1 MKDDPSLPPGMHPAF
16 WRALCQ
22 EHEQEVEHDLMG
34 RLVQG
39 SRKSGVKLA
48 ANECAILLHM
58 LRPKPKPKRR
68 RPPLEWDT
76 ISAHADDIIYRSMW
90 FGASVTE
97 AVKATAEKFHVSEP
111 TVWKHWK
118 AWNENR
124 TETWKANYK

>member
-58 LRPKPKPKRR
+58 LRPTPEPKRG
-68 RPPLEWDT
+68 RPPEEWDH
-76 ISAHADDIIYRSMW
+76 IDKIAWAIIRHMW
-90 FGASVTE
+90 HGASVSK
-97 AVKATAEKFHVSEP
+97 AVKATSEELKVSVP
-111 TVWKHWK
+111 TVWKAWK
-118 AWNENR
+118 AS
-124 TETWKANYK
+124 KATGYK